1 MIASPLLLVA
11 LAAYATATPVASA
24 PAPAATEWT
33 GLTIADD
40 AVNWDGI
47 SMSAYRDPSNWQQ
60 DSSNETAVTERVSPN
75 PASASAAAAKGGGGG
90 IPPGPCSPGPRPPP
104 PPPPPPPAGAGN
116 VGILSGP
123 CSQGSCPDYNA
134 RFDLV
139 YTFTAVP
146 VPPSPDCPG
155 CPPLTIF
162 SSNSDIRVNDCGQCL
177 RKKVGSSLG
186 GSVPGGCYD
195 FKACGRDQVIC
206 VDPGKYRAH
215 RVWKDKGHKTCYKM
229 KADNLGGC
237 GFVKSRI
244 IVHPENEVPCNW

>member
-60 DSSNETAVTERVSPN
+60 DISNETAVTERVSPN
-75 PASASAAAAKGGGGG
+75 PASASAAAAKGGD
-90 IPPGPCSPGPRPPP
+90 
-104 PPPPPPPAGAGN
+104 

>member
-1 MIASPLLLVA
+1 MIASPLLLVS
-11 LAAYATATPVASA
+11 LAAYAAATPVASA

-47 SMSAYRDPSNWQQ
+47 DLAAYRDPSNWHQ
-60 DSSNETAVTERVSPN
+60 DGSNETAVTERVSPN
-75 PASASAAAAKGGGGG
+75 PASASAKGSGD
-90 IPPGPCSPGPRPPP
+90 
-104 PPPPPPPAGAGN
+104 

-134 RFDLV
+134 AFDLV

-155 CPPLTIF
+155 CPPLTVF

-186 GSVPGGCYD
+186 GAVPGGCYD
-195 FKACGRDQVIC
+195 FRACGRDQVIC
-206 VDPGKYRAH
+206 VDPGRYRAH
-215 RVWKDKGHKTCYKM
+215 RVWKDRGHKTCYKM
-229 KADNLGGC
+229 KADYLGGC

>member
-75 PASASAAAAKGGGGG
+75 PASAAAAAKGGD
-90 IPPGPCSPGPRPPP
+90 
-104 PPPPPPPAGAGN
+104 

-215 RVWKDKGHKTCYKM
+215 HVWKDKGHKTCYKM
-229 KADNLGGC
+229 KADSLGGC